1 MGEKK
6 RRIDAGGPLIQPQVI
21 DLLVPIRADTSLN
34 ARLHHMV
41 RARKVK
47 AQKEAIGWLLSR
59 KKPPPEPILVRLT
72 RISPATQLPDDDNVV
87 TSLKGVRDAIADWA
101 GIDDRDR
108 ARLRFIYED
117 PVRGPWA
124 VKAVIMGPNS

>member
-6 RRIDAGGPLIQPQVI
+6 RRLAAGGPLIQRPSPI
-21 DLLVPIRADTSLN
+21 ELMMPIRADVSAN
-34 ARLHHMV
+34 SRLHYME

-47 AQKEAIGWLLSR
+47 AQREAVAWLLSR
-59 KKPPPEPILVRLT
+59 KRPPPEPIVVHLT
-72 RISPATQLPDDDNVV
+72 RFSPAQALPDDDNVV
-87 TSLKGVRDAIADWA
+87 TSMKGVRDAIAAWA

-108 ARLRFIYED
+108 SRIRFVYED

-124 VKAVIMGPNS
+124 VKAVIQSA